1 VGLEEKVGK
10 RPVTDPPIETA
21 LCRDCLWIGASPA
34 LGAVRRCPACAS
46 PRLVIH
52 AELERLTIAHLD
64 CDAFY
69 ASVEKRD
76 RPDLADRPVIVG
88 GGNRGVVT
96 TACYIARTFGV
107 RSAMPMF
114 KALKACPDAVVIR
127 PDFAKYKAESRR
139 IMSMLAALTPLI
151 QPLSLDE
158 AWLDMSGTQRLN
170 GGSPALVLA
179 RAQGEIERETGLGV
193 SIGLSCNKFL
203 AKIASDLDK
212 PRGFAV
218 IGAAEAKTFLA
229 PRPVGLLP
237 GVGPAMVRR
246 LEASGYRRI
255 GDLAQA
261 DAKAVIR
268 AVGVQGLSL
277 AALAR
282 GEDSRPVDP
291 DRARKSISAETT
303 FDHDLQTLDALEDR
317 LWPCCEKVAARAR
330 AEGVAARGVVL
341 KLKTGD
347 FRQITRRRT
356 LEAPIQTAKTLFA
369 VTRELLAAETGA
381 TAFRLIGVGL
391 AELVETPDG
400 AQAQDLFGDGDETR
414 ALATERTLDA
424 LRARFGPEAVVSG
437 RNLKR
442 DRRPSGAD

>member
-1 VGLEEKVGK
+1 VV
-10 RPVTDPPIETA
+10 
-21 LCRDCLWIGASPA
+21 
-34 LGAVRRCPACAS
+34 
-46 PRLVIH
+46 H
-52 AELERLTIAHLD
+52 AELETLTIAHLD

-76 RPDLADRPVIVG
+76 RPELSDTPVIVG
-88 GGNRGVVT
+88 GGRRGVVT

-139 IMSMLAALTPLI
+139 IMAKLAALTPLI

-179 RAQGEIERETGLGV
+179 RAQGEIEREIGLGV

-218 IGAAEAKTFLA
+218 IGAAEAQTFLA

-237 GVGPAMVRR
+237 GVGPAMVKR
-246 LEASGYRRI
+246 LEAAGYRRI
-255 GDLAQA
+255 GDLVRAES
-261 DAKAVIR
+261 KALVR
-268 AVGVQGLSL
+268 TFGAQGLSL

-282 GEDSRPVDP
+282 GEDGRPVDP
-291 DRARKSISAETT
+291 DRARKSVSAEIT
-303 FDHDLQTLDALEDR
+303 FDEDLRTLEALEDR

-330 AEGVAARGVVL
+330 AEGVAGRGVVL
-341 KLKTGD
+341 KLKTAD
-347 FRQITRRRT
+347 FRSIARRRT
-356 LEAPIQTAKTLFA
+356 LEAPTQTAMTLFA
-369 VTRELLAAETGA
+369 ITRELLAAETGPV
-381 TAFRLIGVGL
+381 AFRLIGVGL
-391 AELVETPDG
+391 AELVEVAASAPPE
-400 AQAQDLFGDGDETR
+400 DLFIDHAETR
-414 ALATERTLDA
+414 ARTTERALDA
-424 LRARFGPEAVVSG
+424 LRARFGPQAVVSG
-437 RNLKR
+437 RNLRR
-442 DRRPSGAD
+442 DRNNSG